1 MGLFDKFKDTA
12 KAVAGTATEKILS
25 MKEESDK
32 KAAEKNAEVEA
43 IQKLSS
49 IGSVSSFMDRPTVA
63 GYYDFCIDMENQ
75 QFVMRKVSDK
85 KPFKK
90 FSFKSF
96 SAFRHLNTST
106 LKSDDYS
113 GYSHELHLDFMSL
126 PLEMTLYCRKAVK
139 KTDLTESVERSG
151 KRKTAELLY
160 TVVSRVDDNGTKSWV
175 NEVCEFYDLLPF
187 FDENG
192 DVIDDNKKE
201 NSRLVCEDKE

>member
-12 KAVAGTATEKILS
+12 KAVASSATEKISS

-32 KAAEKNAEVEA
+32 KAAEKNAEVET
-43 IQKLSS
+43 IQKLPS
-49 IGSVSSFMDRPTVA
+49 IGSVSSFMERPTVA

-96 SAFRHLNTST
+96 SSFKHIDTRTIQ
-106 LKSDDYS
+106 SDSYS
-113 GYSHELHLDFMSL
+113 GYAHKLHFDFMSL
-126 PLEMTLYCRKAVK
+126 PLEMTFYCRNYIKN
-139 KTDLTESVERSG
+139 TDLTERG
-151 KRKTAELLY
+151 KRNTVELLY
-160 TVVSRVDDNGTKSWV
+160 TVVSRVDDSGTKAWV
-175 NEVCEFYDLLPF
+175 NEVCNYYNLLPL

-192 DVIDDNKKE
+192 EVSEE
-201 NSRLVCEDKE
+201 NLKNLVK